1 MRSQVVASSLA
12 ALALVAAPVA
22 ANAAPVERVS
32 APVSEESELGN
43 RSIIWIIIGIAAVI
57 GAILIFD
64 GDNDPVSP

>member
-1 MRSQVVASSLA
+1 MRSKVVAASLA

-32 APVSEESELGN
+32 APAAEESELGGG
-43 RSIIWIIIGIAAVI
+43 SFIWIIIGIAAVI

>member
-1 MRSQVVASSLA
+1 MRTKVVAASLA
-12 ALALVAAPVA
+12 ALATVAAPVA
-22 ANAAPVERVS
+22 ASAAPVERIS

-43 RSIIWIIIGIAAVI
+43 GSFIWIIIGIAAVI